1 MNLAEIKA
9 AIMHQTNNDADDLG
23 DFLPFLVD
31 YINEGYDRLVNAWC
45 GDHVSEDSEMY
56 TPLKNDKADPQ
67 TPAWTH
73 RAITDWATW
82 LVYRNGNAGKQN
94 RGMAYRMSAESFFN
108 TVRGMTNAEK
118 GITKRSDSADS
129 RRFIYNIPL

>member
-1 MNLAEIKA
+1 MNLLEIKQQV
-9 AIMHQTNNDADDLG
+9 MFQTNNDADDLG
-23 DFLPFLVD
+23 DFLPHLTD
-31 YINEGYDRLVNAWC
+31 YINEGYDLLVNAWC
-45 GDHVSEDSEMY
+45 GEHVSEDSETY
-56 TPLKNDKADPQ
+56 TPLNNDRASPEL
-67 TPAWTH
+67 PAWTH

-82 LVYRNGNAGKQN
+82 LIYRNGNAGKQN